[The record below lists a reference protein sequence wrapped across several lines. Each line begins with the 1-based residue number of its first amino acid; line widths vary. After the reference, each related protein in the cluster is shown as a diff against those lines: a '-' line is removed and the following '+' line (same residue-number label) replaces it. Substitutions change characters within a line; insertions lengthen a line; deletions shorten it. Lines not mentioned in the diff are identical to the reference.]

1 MVIKNAKHNLLSGE
15 KDFASKDTS
24 YSSFWLYN
32 QNRDIDSQHLRDTF
46 VNFYNKKELLSEFNI
61 TVAKNIIS
69 FWSKPGDRILDP
81 FAGRT
86 RALVS
91 YAMDRSYV
99 GYEVSNDV
107 VQHMEKRFDELKF
120 REKESF
126 DVQLI
131 NRDCIDAASDF
142 GPESFDFVFSCPPY
156 WDLEKYESCKG
167 QLSDIGDYD
176 DFVELL
182 VDRLDVA
189 SRALKIGGYM
199 AIVVGD
205 FRKKG
210 KYITLHS
217 DLLRQMGMNDSLELH
232 DVITIQNIPFYTAAF
247 YFGSSKRTK
256 KTAKA
261 HEYLLIWKKVKA

>member
-1 MVIKNAKHNLLSGE
+1 MVIKNAKCDLLDMG

-32 QNRDIDSQHLRDTF
+32 KDRDINSEHLKDKF

-69 FWSKPGDRILDP
+69 FWSEPGDKILDP

-91 YAMDRSYV
+91 YAMNRRYV
-99 GYEVSNDV
+99 GYEVSKDV
-107 VQHMEKRFDELKF
+107 VQHMDKRFEELDIKNDEK
-120 REKESF
+120 F
-126 DVQLI
+126 DVEI
-131 NRDCIDAASDF
+131 KNKDCINVVDDF
-142 GPESFDFVFSCPPY
+142 GCEIFDMVFTCPPY
-156 WDLEKYESCKG
+156 WNLEKYESCKG
-167 QLSDIGDYD
+167 QLSDIDDYE

-182 VDRLDVA
+182 VDRLDAA
-189 SRALKIGGYM
+189 SLVLKKDKYM
-199 AIVVGD
+199 AVVVGD
-205 FRKKG
+205 FRKRG

-217 DLLRQMGMNDSLELH
+217 DLLRQMSFNDSLSLH
-232 DVITIQNIPFYTAAF
+232 DVIAIQNIPFYTAAF
-247 YFGSSKRTK
+247 YFGAVKKVK

-261 HEYLLIWKKVKA
+261 HEYLLIWKKIK